1 MRLQDGLMKGTRLQE
16 AEVVLCTPRPGSPH
30 GGRGED
36 QAECGLLERAV
47 RRAGGAGADAGP
59 QDRRGVCQVNDCMRK

>member
-1 MRLQDGLMKGTRLQE
+1 MRLQDGLMEGTTLQE

>member
-1 MRLQDGLMKGTRLQE
+1 MRLQDGLMEGTTLQE

-30 GGRGED
+30 GGRRED

>member
-1 MRLQDGLMKGTRLQE
+1 MEGTTLQE